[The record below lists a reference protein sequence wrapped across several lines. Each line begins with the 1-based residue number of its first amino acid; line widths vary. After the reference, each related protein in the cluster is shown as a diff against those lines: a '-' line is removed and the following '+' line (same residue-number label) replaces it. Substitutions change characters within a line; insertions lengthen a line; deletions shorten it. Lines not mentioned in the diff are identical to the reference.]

1 VASWRRAD
9 QCEEAAVFHGNIH
22 RHLLTFSLA
31 NWAVAIV
38 SWSIS
43 AYLGSAV
50 PTGIYVYTVL
60 FVIGLF
66 AVVVAIG
73 SFLLAVF
80 GTAPAPAEA
89 IAAAAVG
96 GAPAAGS
103 KAPEGSSVPEKPAA
117 RDKAPSTKPDDPAR
131 RAESAKPAVVEAE
144 KPEAPAHDAPG
155 DAGRGS

>member
-1 VASWRRAD
+1 
-9 QCEEAAVFHGNIH
+9 VFHGNIH
-22 RHLLTFSLA
+22 RHLMTFSLA

-50 PTGIYVYTVL
+50 PTGAFVYAVL

-80 GTAPAPAEA
+80 GTEPAPAEA

-96 GAPAAGS
+96 GVPAAES

-117 RDKAPSTKPDDPAR
+117 RDKAPSAKPDDPAR
-131 RAESAKPAVVEAE
+131 PAEPARPAAAEAE

>member
-22 RHLLTFSLA
+22 RHLMTFSLA

-80 GTAPAPAEA
+80 GTEPAPAEA
-89 IAAAAVG
+89 IVAGAG
-96 GAPAAGS
+96 PGAPAAGS

-117 RDKAPSTKPDDPAR
+117 RDKAPSAKPRDPTGPAEPAR
-131 RAESAKPAVVEAE
+131 PVAAEAE
-144 KPEAPAHDAPG
+144 KSEAPAHDAPG